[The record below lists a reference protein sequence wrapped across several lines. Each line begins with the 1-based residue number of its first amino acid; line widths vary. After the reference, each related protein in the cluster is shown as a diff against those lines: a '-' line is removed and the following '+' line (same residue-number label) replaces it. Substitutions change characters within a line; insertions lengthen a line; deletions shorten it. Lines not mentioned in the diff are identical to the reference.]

1 MDSLCIK
8 SPVGDLTIFEIEGQI
23 VALDWG
29 RGSDTPRK
37 TNSPVLKA
45 ARDALAHYFKTGEE
59 NFKDLP
65 LDPHGTQ
72 HQMNVWKAMQAIDS
86 GQTKSYGQIAKQI
99 KSSALAVG
107 TACGANPIPIL
118 IPCHRVVG
126 TSGIGGY
133 SGQGGVDTKTV
144 LLRLEGTLP

>member
-8 SPVGDLTIFEIEGQI
+8 SPVGELTIFEIEGQI

-29 RGSDTPRK
+29 RGFDTPRK
-37 TNSPVLKA
+37 TNNPVLRKA
-45 ARDALAHYFKTGEE
+45 GDALSHYFKTGEE

-65 LDPHGTQ
+65 LAPHGTK
-72 HQMNVWKAMQAIDS
+72 HQRAVWKAMQAIGS
-86 GQTKSYGQIAKQI
+86 GETQTYGKIAKQI

-107 TACGANPIPIL
+107 SACGANPIPIL

-126 TSGIGGY
+126 ASNIGGY
-133 SGQGGVDTKTV
+133 SGHGGLETKSI
-144 LLRLEGTLP
+144 LLRLEGALP

>member
-8 SPVGDLTIFEIEGQI
+8 SPVGDLTVFEIEGKI

-29 RGSDTPRK
+29 RGLDTPRK
-37 TNSPVLKA
+37 TDNPVLKA
-45 ARDALAHYFKTGEE
+45 VGEALNDYFKTGEE

-65 LDPHGTQ
+65 LDPHGTE
-72 HQMNVWKAMQAIDS
+72 HQMNVWNAMLAIGS
-86 GQTKSYGQIAKQI
+86 GKTKSYGQIAI
-99 KSSALAVG
+99 DIHSSAQAVG

-126 TSGIGGY
+126 AKGLGGY
-133 SGQGGVDTKTV
+133 SGQDGVETKSI
-144 LLRLEGTLP
+144 LLRLEGALP